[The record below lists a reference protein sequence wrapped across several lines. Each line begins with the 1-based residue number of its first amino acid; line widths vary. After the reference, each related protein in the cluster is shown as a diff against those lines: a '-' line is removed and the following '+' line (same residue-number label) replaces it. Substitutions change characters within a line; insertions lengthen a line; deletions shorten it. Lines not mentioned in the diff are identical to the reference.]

1 MARAA
6 ASGLADG
13 SSSAIGTARCWRKR
27 PERLGPIH
35 SRRDIETEFF
45 NRIQRQRT
53 VTAPGRAH
61 ADRHQ
66 AVIGPGEQLWLEW
79 LLYEV
84 LRP

>member
-45 NRIQRQRT
+45 NRIDPQLSLAAKAWESVMQREPPFAKTCQFVIAT
-53 VTAPGRAH
+53 IPGC
-61 ADRHQ
+61 
-66 AVIGPGEQLWLEW
+66 
-79 LLYEV
+79 
-84 LRP
+84 